1 MLIYHF
7 VIMIVNIKELIQK
20 LIKLY
25 VIQTNEEN
33 NNNTNTNK
41 IKNKFIKVIND
52 LLNNINHKTVICY
65 QY

>member
-1 MLIYHF
+1 
-7 VIMIVNIKELIQK
+7 MIVNIKELIQK

-33 NNNTNTNK
+33 NNNTNTTK

-52 LLNNINHKTVICY
+52 LLNNINHKIVICV